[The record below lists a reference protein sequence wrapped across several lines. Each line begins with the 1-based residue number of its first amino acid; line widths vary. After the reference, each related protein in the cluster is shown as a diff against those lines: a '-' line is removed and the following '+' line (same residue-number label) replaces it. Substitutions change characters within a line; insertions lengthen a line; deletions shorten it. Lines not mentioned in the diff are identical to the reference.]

1 MCLKKKINHHQNH
14 KICRVNLL
22 CNNILYFA
30 LFAIDFFC
38 RFGYN
43 SLRQF
48 AGVMELADVLDSKSS
63 GSNTVRVRPPPPAP
77 RNTVVHNTMGYFFY
91 FYVEEVLISSV
102 FPSIEVQK
110 SSMLGFFYACPTVE
124 HPQFIQLKNSSGNC
138 RDV

>member
-1 MCLKKKINHHQNH
+1 MCLKKEIDYHQNH

-48 AGVMELADVLDSKSS
+48 AGVMELADVLDSKS
-63 GSNTVRVRPPPPAP
+63 
-77 RNTVVHNTMGYFFY
+77 H
-91 FYVEEVLISSV
+91 SSIV
-102 FPSIEVQK
+102 TTLAGTLDFSRKFDNSICK
-110 SSMLGFFYACPTVE
+110 
-124 HPQFIQLKNSSGNC
+124 
-138 RDV
+138 

>member
-14 KICRVNLL
+14 KVCCVNLL

-63 GSNTVRVRPPPPAP
+63 GSDTVPVRPRSPAP
-77 RNTVVHNTMGYFFY
+77 KVHRNFDRITVD
-91 FYVEEVLISSV
+91 
-102 FPSIEVQK
+102 
-110 SSMLGFFYACPTVE
+110 FFYARKPLEIKTFAVFE
-124 HPQFIQLKNSSGNC
+124 HKRTPPQSDSAAGFCALHGFCGFFVVVIVKQLG
-138 RDV
+138 

>member
-1 MCLKKKINHHQNH
+1 MCLKKEIDYHQNH

-63 GSNTVRVRPPPPAP
+63 GSDTVPVRPRSPAP
-77 RNTVVHNTMGYFFY
+77 NQKNPNQ
-91 FYVEEVLISSV
+91 V
-102 FPSIEVQK
+102 FQIGNGF
-110 SSMLGFFYACPTVE
+110 GFFVC
-124 HPQFIQLKNSSGNC
+124 F
-138 RDV
+138 

>member
-1 MCLKKKINHHQNH
+1 MCLKKKIDYHQNY
-14 KICRVNLL
+14 KICCVNLL

-63 GSNTVRVRPPPPAP
+63 GSDTVPVRPRSPAP
-77 RNTVVHNTMGYFFY
+77 KKRHS
-91 FYVEEVLISSV
+91 L
-102 FPSIEVQK
+102 
-110 SSMLGFFYACPTVE
+110 
-124 HPQFIQLKNSSGNC
+124 
-138 RDV
+138 